1 MAGAWEATGATG
13 ARLGDFPG
21 GSLGAQAPSL
31 ARGVPMSSLDP
42 HRTPASRD
50 KRPSAFMGLRHMG
63 PGCEQLAY
71 VAANPQTPPSRP
83 PPCKDPPVLPSGKG
97 TPFSM

>member
-13 ARLGDFPG
+13 ARPGDFPG

-42 HRTPASRD
+42 RRTPASPD

-63 PGCEQLAY
+63 PATALRQVERAW
-71 VAANPQTPPSRP
+71 AAATDSHGPILPWGLRP
-83 PPCKDPPVLPSGKG
+83 APLLGG
-97 TPFSM
+97 